1 MTWILVGVL
10 AIALLAGLFFACAV
24 STPRRPASD
33 ATYVTN
39 AYIAAGAV
47 TFSAVLAIVSVILVA
62 TA

>member
-1 MTWILVGVL
+1 MIWIVAAVLLVAVL
-10 AIALLAGLFFACAV
+10 VGLFFACAV

-33 ATYVTN
+33 ATYTTN

-47 TFSAVLAIVSVILVA
+47 TGSALLAVAGVILVA